1 MYICLTPSYFWLL
14 QVSHRCQAWAVWAK
28 SHLHGPVSLVM
39 QLSLLQY
46 SSLLSIRWSDLE
58 KKKKKAIYPSKLVL
72 DALKCVSLGSSLWP
86 FCCGELH
93 FFHKYEDVL
102 LIRMYLLLQQDPV
115 YYVSKTEAR
124 LELSSGGQWFYTY
137 LISYQT
143 VLGVR

>member
-14 QVSHRCQAWAVWAK
+14 QVSHRCQVWAVWAK

-58 KKKKKAIYPSKLVL
+58 KKKKKQYTQASWFLMLWNVFLWEVL
-72 DALKCVSLGSSLWP
+72 CDHFAVVNCI
-86 FCCGELH
+86 

-102 LIRMYLLLQQDPV
+102 WIRMYLLLQQDPV